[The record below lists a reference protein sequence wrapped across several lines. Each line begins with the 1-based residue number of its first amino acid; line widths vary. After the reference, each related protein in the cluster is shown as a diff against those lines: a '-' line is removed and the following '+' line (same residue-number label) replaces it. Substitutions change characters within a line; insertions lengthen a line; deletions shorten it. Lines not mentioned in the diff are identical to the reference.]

1 MYFMKKKSP
10 FSSVLLFPLIALSL
24 TACGAPDSVM
34 NSVEQ
39 TEESGFQEPAEAPEP
54 VTEEELRQAIAGLGS
69 DAEATS
75 RKREYYEKL
84 YAMDLFAEEDYLAL
98 AQVYAEE
105 GNWKEQRRML
115 SRALRLYPCAE
126 YAELLSAIV
135 VRGDET
141 ETELASLA
149 GQIISALEQ
158 QDAAALQG
166 LTGSPQWQDILL
178 EGMSGIEVRTQ
189 YREGENLLQITADG
203 LASEITWCGG
213 DGRFFCFSSDGEG
226 AMLGTA
232 ALEEGSYSGP
242 VSVARYDGEGNA
254 VSTVQ
259 STLSGGVCIDRILVS
274 HQGTEY
280 EGKLSDTGAVQEEQL
295 KEISE
300 KGGVIYA
307 YDANDR
313 SYLYKENTTV
323 DDFRIDAAYLGL
335 PEYTEWR

>member
-1 MYFMKKKSP
+1 MKKKSP

-24 TACGAPDSVM
+24 TACGTPDSVM
-34 NSVEQ
+34 NSAEQ

-98 AQVYAEE
+98 AQVYAEG

-126 YAELLSAIV
+126 YAEMLSAIV

-166 LTGSPQWQDILL
+166 LTCGLTPNYITELFTRELKMSPVSW
-178 EGMSGIEVRTQ
+178 S
-189 YREGENLLQITADG
+189 
-203 LASEITWCGG
+203 
-213 DGRFFCFSSDGEG
+213 FCFRYVW
-226 AMLGTA
+226 TA
-232 ALEEGSYSGP
+232 L
-242 VSVARYDGEGNA
+242 R
-254 VSTVQ
+254 STVLPAPKIG
-259 STLSGGVCIDRILVS
+259 SILQTRAAS
-274 HQGTEY
+274 H
-280 EGKLSDTGAVQEEQL
+280 
-295 KEISE
+295 
-300 KGGVIYA
+300 
-307 YDANDR
+307 
-313 SYLYKENTTV
+313 
-323 DDFRIDAAYLGL
+323 
-335 PEYTEWR
+335 

>member
-1 MYFMKKKSP
+1 
-10 FSSVLLFPLIALSL
+10 
-24 TACGAPDSVM
+24 
-34 NSVEQ
+34 
-39 TEESGFQEPAEAPEP
+39 
-54 VTEEELRQAIAGLGS
+54 
-69 DAEATS
+69 
-75 RKREYYEKL
+75 
-84 YAMDLFAEEDYLAL
+84 
-98 AQVYAEE
+98 
-105 GNWKEQRRML
+105 ML

-203 LASEITWCGG
+203 LATEITWCGG